1 MSQLKGACIIGQ
13 SGGPTSVINAS
24 AYGAI
29 KTALE
34 NDSITRVLGALNG
47 IKGVLDDN
55 LIDMGK
61 EDPAELALMKPTAF
75 IVNTARGGL
84 IDEDALVDALE
95 QDKLA
100 GAALDVFA
108 KEPLANERVMNC
120 PKISL
125 TPHIGGS
132 TKEAQGRIGQ
142 EIVEIIENFFQ
153 K

>member
-1 MSQLKGACIIGQ
+1 MRQALGRYPLDCCPDRAA
-13 SGGPTSVINAS
+13 SVS
-24 AYGAI
+24 Y
-29 KTALE
+29 THL
-34 NDSITRVLGALNG
+34 
-47 IKGVLDDN
+47 
-55 LIDMGK
+55 
-61 EDPAELALMKPTAF
+61 AELALMKPTAF
-75 IVNTARGGL
+75 IVNTDRGGL

-132 TKEAQGRIGQ
+132 TKAAQGRIGQ

>member
-1 MSQLKGACIIGQ
+1 MKSYRTLALRELLAQRVTSVLILLAILLSTTMTAVIGQ
-13 SGGPTSVINAS
+13 SA
-24 AYGAI
+24 
-29 KTALE
+29 
-34 NDSITRVLGALNG
+34 
-47 IKGVLDDN
+47 GVLAAMRQQQAIAIGGN
-55 LIDMGK
+55 RHAGFVQMT
-61 EDPAELALMKPTAF
+61 AEQ
-75 IVNTARGGL
+75 
-84 IDEDALVDALE
+84 VDALE

-132 TKEAQGRIGQ
+132 TKEAQGRIGE